1 MPVHPLSRTSA
12 WSNAAFAYR
21 EAKALK
27 SMLVGDQITAYH
39 FTNYEITSQQ
49 SQTKKSTGKYL
60 S

>member
-39 FTNYEITSQQ
+39 FTMKYHHNNHKP
-49 SQTKKSTGKYL
+49 KKAL
-60 S
+60 ENI